1 MSAEVT
7 HHPSL
12 VAQADRIA
20 VTGGPGVIVWFTG
33 LSGSGKSTVAV
44 EVERRLI
51 GSGRAAVVLD
61 GDNLRLG
68 LNADLGFSETDRV
81 ENLRRIAEIA
91 TLFAQAG
98 LVALVPV
105 ISPARAH
112 RDAARAI
119 ADREAVRFVEVFVD
133 TPLEECERRDPKGL
147 YRRARS
153 GELTG
158 FTGIDAPYEPPDSP
172 DLVLRPTDGEPAAQ
186 ASRVLEVIA

>member
-1 MSAEVT
+1 MNAEVT

-12 VAQADRIA
+12 VTQADRIA

-44 EVERRLI
+44 EVERCLI

-68 LNADLGFSETDRV
+68 LNADLGFSESDRV
-81 ENLRRIAEIA
+81 ENLRRVAEIA

-119 ADREAVRFVEVFVD
+119 ADRAAVRFVEVFVD

-158 FTGIDAPYEPPDSP
+158 FTGIDAPYEPPDAP
-172 DLVLRPTDGEPAAQ
+172 DLVLRPADGGPAAH
-186 ASRVLEVIA
+186 AARVLELIR

>member
-1 MSAEVT
+1 VSAEVT

-119 ADREAVRFVEVFVD
+119 ADREGVRFVEVFVD

-172 DLVLRPTDGEPAAQ
+172 DLVLRPSDGEAATQ

>member
-1 MSAEVT
+1 MSPEVT

-12 VAQADRIA
+12 VTQADRIA
-20 VTGGPGVIVWFTG
+20 VTGGPGLVVWFTG

-44 EVERRLI
+44 EVERCLI

-158 FTGIDAPYEPPDSP
+158 FTGIDAPYERPDSP
-172 DLVLRPTDGEPAAQ
+172 DLVLRPADGEPAAQ
-186 ASRVLEVIA
+186 AARVLEVIA